1 MSELRSERRAGL
13 AMTDARTAIPEIQD
27 PARSA
32 APSLL
37 RVADLRKSYGA
48 TQALRSCNIDIAP
61 GEIRALLGEN
71 GSGKSTLVKI
81 LSGVVRAD
89 AGSIEL
95 SGATLSVHS
104 PREAQ
109 ARGVVTV
116 FQETLV
122 APDLPVLDNIFLGSD
137 RMFRWGR
144 PQAEQ
149 RRIARQALDALGA
162 SSIKLDSPV
171 SVLPLHRRQLVT
183 LARAVARPWRLLI
196 LDEAT
201 SALDVESR
209 DALFRFLRQNRPA
222 GSAVLFISHRM
233 DEIAALAHSVTV
245 LRSGETTATL
255 AIANA
260 SADRLIAMISQS
272 HNGGRAPTAN
282 SPVRRGN
289 PPTPLSEPR
298 LRAQGVVLRSGARAI
313 DLEAKSGEI
322 LGFSGLDGHG
332 QADFLATL
340 AGLNKTEAG
349 TVETLRDGAWR
360 TIGTLREAV
369 RSGVCYVPR
378 DRKNEGLFLGLSV
391 LDNYGL
397 PTLWREARFSFI
409 NRAAI
414 RDRAKRD
421 LAVLHTKYSSLSG
434 PIARLSGGNQ
444 QKVLLARWLATGP
457 AVMILDDPLRGV
469 DAATKGEIYDVFR
482 DLAGRGVTLLL
493 LSTEIEELITCCDR
507 VAVFRESEVSA
518 MLEGAALTRE
528 AIVAAMF
535 GQDRQAAHEGVTE
548 TSH

>member
-1 MSELRSERRAGL
+1 MAEARARASEIRDPVR
-13 AMTDARTAIPEIQD
+13 DA
-27 PARSA
+27 A
-32 APSLL
+32 ASLL

-48 TQALRSCNIDIAP
+48 TQALRSCNIGVAP

-81 LSGVVRAD
+81 LSGVVRPD
-89 AGSIEL
+89 AGSVDL
-95 SGATLSVHS
+95 SGAPLVVRS

-109 ARGVVTV
+109 ARGIVTV

-122 APDLPVLDNIFLGSD
+122 APEMSVLDNVFMGGD

-149 RRIARQALDALGA
+149 RRIARDALDTLGA
-162 SSIKLDSPV
+162 SSIELDAPV
-171 SVLPLHRRQLVT
+171 GVLPLHRRQLVT
-183 LARAVARPWRLLI
+183 LARAIARPWRLLI

-209 DALFRFLRQNRPA
+209 DALFRFLKFNRPA

-245 LRSGETTATL
+245 LQSGETTATL
-255 AIANA
+255 AIADA

-272 HNGGRAPTAN
+272 RDGGRAPLAK
-282 SPVRRGN
+282 SPLVGREARLMGA
-289 PPTPLSEPR
+289 SEPR
-298 LRAQGVVLRSGARAI
+298 LRAHGVVLRLGARPI
-313 DLEAKSGEI
+313 DLEVGSGEI

-340 AGLNKTEAG
+340 AGLNKPEAG

-360 TIGTLREAV
+360 SIVSLREAV
-369 RSGVCYVPR
+369 RRGVCYVPR

-397 PTLWREARFSFI
+397 PTLWREARLSFI
-409 NRAAI
+409 DRAAI
-414 RDRAKRD
+414 RGRAERD
-421 LAVLHTKYSSLSG
+421 LGVLRTRYSGLSG
-434 PIARLSGGNQ
+434 PIGRLSGGNQ

-469 DAATKGEIYDVFR
+469 DAATKAEIYDVFR

-493 LSTEIEELITCCDR
+493 LSTEIEELMTCCDR
-507 VAVFRESEVSA
+507 VAVFRESELSA

-535 GQDRQAAHEGVTE
+535 GQDRQGARENATEAH
-548 TSH
+548 

>member
-1 MSELRSERRAGL
+1 MANV
-13 AMTDARTAIPEIQD
+13 RTEAAQIHD
-27 PARSA
+27 LDCSA
-32 APSLL
+32 ARSLL

-81 LSGVVRAD
+81 LSGVVRPD
-89 AGSIEL
+89 AGSVEL
-95 SGATLSVHS
+95 SGNLLSVHS

-109 ARGVVTV
+109 ARGIVTV

-122 APDLPVLDNIFLGSD
+122 APELSVLDNVFLGSD
-137 RMFRWGR
+137 RTFRWGR
-144 PQAEQ
+144 PHAEQ
-149 RRIARQALDALGA
+149 RRLAREALDALGA
-162 SSIKLDSPV
+162 SSIQLDTPV
-171 SVLPLHRRQLVT
+171 GVLPLHRRQLVT
-183 LARAVARPWRLLI
+183 LARAMARPWRLLI

-209 DALFRFLRQNRPA
+209 DALFRFLKLDRPA

-255 AIANA
+255 AAADA

-272 HNGGRAPTAN
+272 HDAGHAPSAKTSSVHRTA
-282 SPVRRGN
+282 G
-289 PPTPLSEPR
+289 SEPH
-298 LRAQGVVLRSGARAI
+298 LRAQGVVLRSGARPI
-313 DLEAKSGEI
+313 DLEARSGEI

-340 AGLNKTEAG
+340 AGLNKAEAG

-360 TIGTLREAV
+360 PIATLREAV

-378 DRKNEGLFLGLSV
+378 DRKTEGLFLGLSV

-397 PTLWREARFSFI
+397 PTLWREARLSFI
-409 NRAAI
+409 NRAAL
-414 RDRAKRD
+414 RGRAKRD
-421 LAVLHTKYSSLSG
+421 LAMFHTRYSSLSG

-444 QKVLLARWLATGP
+444 QKVLLARWLATDP

-469 DAATKGEIYDVFR
+469 DAATKREIYDVFR

-518 MLEGAALTRE
+518 VLEGAALTRE

-535 GQDRQAAHEGVTE
+535 GQDRQGPREGATE
-548 TSH
+548 APQ

>member
-1 MSELRSERRAGL
+1 MANV
-13 AMTDARTAIPEIQD
+13 RTEAAQIHD
-27 PARSA
+27 LDCSA
-32 APSLL
+32 ARSLL

-81 LSGVVRAD
+81 LSGVVRPD
-89 AGSIEL
+89 AGSVEL
-95 SGATLSVHS
+95 SGNLLSVHS

-109 ARGVVTV
+109 ARGIVTV

-122 APDLPVLDNIFLGSD
+122 APELSVLDNVFLGSD
-137 RMFRWGR
+137 RTFRWGR
-144 PQAEQ
+144 PHAEQ
-149 RRIARQALDALGA
+149 RRLAREALDALGA
-162 SSIKLDSPV
+162 SSIQLDTPV
-171 SVLPLHRRQLVT
+171 GVLPLHRRQLVT
-183 LARAVARPWRLLI
+183 LARAMARPWRLLI

-209 DALFRFLRQNRPA
+209 DALFRFLKLDRPA

-255 AIANA
+255 AAADA

-272 HNGGRAPTAN
+272 HDAGHAPSAKT
-282 SPVRRGN
+282 SSVRRTGA
-289 PPTPLSEPR
+289 SEPR
-298 LRAQGVVLRSGARAI
+298 LRAQGVVLRSGARPI
-313 DLEAKSGEI
+313 DLEARSGEI

-340 AGLNKTEAG
+340 AGLNKAEAG

-360 TIGTLREAV
+360 PIATLREAV

-378 DRKNEGLFLGLSV
+378 DRKTEGLFLGLSV

-397 PTLWREARFSFI
+397 PTLWREARYFFI
-409 NRAAI
+409 NRAAL
-414 RDRAKRD
+414 RGRAKRD
-421 LAVLHTKYSSLSG
+421 LAMFHTRYSSLSG

-444 QKVLLARWLATGP
+444 QKVLLARWLATDP

-469 DAATKGEIYDVFR
+469 DAATKREIYDVFR

-518 MLEGAALTRE
+518 VLEGAA
-528 AIVAAMF
+528 
-535 GQDRQAAHEGVTE
+535 
-548 TSH
+548 